1 MAALRNPTEMDRKVQ
16 PAQRAQ
22 ATHLANGVSNS
33 SFQEEATENR
43 RNLPGITVNAGIAIP
58 SSQFSTKKSSP
69 ATCPPTIQT
78 RRVMNGHA
86 TDREPRPFLTVQTMP
101 QPRMP
106 NPSRSA
112 GNGQTVASDDV
123 RAIREALKD
132 VANSSNLPTPTAA
145 FAKENKEKRLP
156 TLPNTPSSV
165 MDEAVRAIDERDKAM
180 NDEIPRSYFSAM
192 TEDSTHSRI
201 VPEQSRFSEWSTD
214 TETEYNPHE
223 SMVSNSTSN
232 KPNNEPN
239 NESAKENWNTP
250 DLSQSS
256 GSAVPTY
263 PNTPH
268 LTVNSK
274 PSSPNSA
281 SEEPWIPLLQAPTV
295 SPCTPHI
302 TDSDLGFED
311 MGEVESNPKRHAALF
326 TAIDS
331 MGHPRLSQPKDLEAA
346 LSNAEPK
353 MTEASLERI
362 RSSGFEGNAT
372 MQELMER
379 LTYLQQLFECRREE
393 GDPF

>member
-1 MAALRNPTEMDRKVQ
+1 MAALRNPTEVDRK
-16 PAQRAQ
+16 AQTAQTAQ
-22 ATHLANGVSNS
+22 ATQFSNGVSNS
-33 SFQEEATENR
+33 SFQEEATENP
-43 RNLPGITVNAGIAIP
+43 RNLPGITVNAGFAIP
-58 SSQFSTKKSSP
+58 SSQFSTKKPSP
-69 ATCPPTIQT
+69 ATHPPTIQT
-78 RRVMNGHA
+78 RRVKNGHA
-86 TDREPRPFLTVQTMP
+86 ADGKPRPFLTVQTQP
-101 QPRMP
+101 QPRFP
-106 NPSRSA
+106 SPSRSA

-132 VANSSNLPTPTAA
+132 VASSSNLPTPTAA

-192 TEDSTHSRI
+192 TEDSTNSRV

-214 TETEYNPHE
+214 TETDYNPHE
-223 SMVSNSTSN
+223 SMLSNSTSN
-232 KPNNEPN
+232 KPNNE
-239 NESAKENWNTP
+239 SANENWKTP

-281 SEEPWIPLLQAPTV
+281 SEEPCIPLLQGPTV
-295 SPCTPHI
+295 SPCTPHM

-311 MGEVESNPKRHAALF
+311 LGEVESNPKRHATLF
-326 TAIDS
+326 TAIDAL
-331 MGHPRLSQPKDLEAA
+331 GQPRLSQSKDLDAA
-346 LSNAEPK
+346 LSK
-353 MTEASLERI
+353 TQSIMTEASLERI
-362 RSSGFEGNAT
+362 RSTSGFEANAT

-393 GDPF
+393 GDTTF